1 MELLREKPGRETRL
15 LAIWQIRM
23 REMAVHTKEII
34 IQALLELLN
43 ERPLF
48 RITVKDIVERCKVNR
63 NTFYYHFRDIPD
75 VVEYVMKRELDRI
88 FGTSVEMDSLLEG
101 FSVIVDLLGENKK
114 AMLNI
119 YRSVERETFARYL
132 GEICSYT
139 IDQYAERVTETEDIP
154 EETVRLLKHFNKCIF
169 VGVFLDWLEHGME
182 YDLLA
187 YAERLKDI
195 YGDSLESA
203 LTSAK
208 RVEKKEK

>member
-1 MELLREKPGRETRL
+1 
-15 LAIWQIRM
+15 
-23 REMAVHTKEII
+23 MAVHTKELI

-43 ERPLF
+43 ERPLS

-88 FGTSVEMDSLLEG
+88 FGTRVEMDSLLEG
-101 FSVIVDLLGENKK
+101 FDVIVNLLGENKK

-119 YRSVERETFARYL
+119 YRSVNRETFAKYL

-139 IDQYAERVTETEDIP
+139 IDQYAERVVEA
-154 EETVRLLKHFNKCIF
+154 EEISEENVRLLKHFHKCIF

-182 YDLLA
+182 YDLSA
-187 YAERLKDI
+187 YAGRLNDL
-195 YGDSLESA
+195 YGDTLENV
-203 LTSAK
+203 LKTAK
-208 RVEKKEK
+208 KDGKTEK